1 MPGVTVDMTGT
12 RFAHY
17 RVLDRLGAGGMGE
30 VYRAHDEQL
39 DREVAIKVLPPDTFA
54 DATARARLLR
64 EARAAAAL
72 NHPAICTIHE
82 VGEAGGQS
90 YIAMEL
96 IDGRPLSEKVR
107 GHGLPVDDVLRYGMQ
122 IADALAHA
130 HARQVVHRDL
140 KPANVIA
147 TSDGRVKVLDFGLA
161 KRIRE
166 AEPTE
171 ATATHDHAALTE
183 AGAVVGTLGYMSPEQ
198 LRGQSADAR
207 SDVWALG
214 VVLYELATGALPFSG
229 QSRFELSSKIL
240 NESPGPL
247 PAAVPPTLRAVIT
260 RCLEKQPAQR
270 YQSASEVRAAIEA
283 IEAGTASYG
292 PAVVSRRPT
301 LMAAV
306 ATVALVGVV
315 VVLGRDAIRFRL
327 VGGGSRIDAVAVL
340 PLENLSGDA
349 SQDYLADG
357 MTEVLT
363 TDLAR
368 LGGLRRVTARSSVI
382 RFKGSR
388 SSLADIA
395 RELGVDAL
403 VTGAV
408 HRSGSRI
415 SVTAQLLDPATGNQ
429 LWSNRYEH
437 PLQDVLVL
445 RNEIVTA
452 IVREISAQ
460 LSPIERARL
469 ATARPINPEAFEA
482 YLKGR
487 FEWFK
492 QTRESF
498 ALAERY
504 FDQALEKDPNY
515 ALAYAGLASVWFMRG
530 DVGFGRPTETLP
542 KAREFMDKAV
552 ALDDSVAELHVALGN
567 QHCVALDW
575 AACERSYQRALELN
589 PNSADAHFF
598 YGHLLI
604 VTNRVQESNGMM
616 QRGLEL
622 DPLNDFQ
629 RGFYGWH
636 LNYLQRYDD
645 AIPLFRELLRGG
657 PNRASSYLGLW
668 GAYYRK
674 GRYADALQAARDYFL
689 ETRDQAFADA
699 LVGGANL
706 HEYRASMRRAADVM
720 IARSKASHV
729 PALRIARM
737 FAHAG
742 DSDSALQWLERA
754 YENRE
759 STLMRLGVSWDWLD
773 LHADQ
778 RFQDLLRRLKLP
790 IV

>member
-1 MPGVTVDMTGT
+1 MTGT
-12 RFAHY
+12 RLAHY
-17 RVLDRLGAGGMGE
+17 RILEKLGAGGMGE

-39 DREVAIKVLPPDTFA
+39 DREVAIKVLPADSFA
-54 DATARARLLR
+54 DAMARARLLR

-82 VGEAGGQS
+82 VGEADGQS

-96 IDGRPLSEKVR
+96 VDGRPLSDKVR
-107 GHGLPVDDVLRYGMQ
+107 EGALPLDEVLRCGMQ

-147 TSDGRVKVLDFGLA
+147 GPDGRVKVLDFGLA

-166 AEPTE
+166 LEPTV
-171 ATATHDHAALTE
+171 ATTETRDSGPLTD
-183 AGAVVGTLGYMSPEQ
+183 AGTVVGTLGYMAPEQ
-198 LRGQSADAR
+198 LRGQPADTR
-207 SDVWALG
+207 SDIWALG
-214 VVLYELATGALPFSG
+214 VLLYEIATGSLPFTG
-229 QSRFELSSKIL
+229 QSRFELSSNIL
-240 NESPGPL
+240 NAPPTPL
-247 PAAVPPTLRAVIT
+247 RAGVPMTLRAVID
-260 RCLEKQPAQR
+260 RCLEKQPARR
-270 YQSASEVRAAIEA
+270 YQSANEVRAAIEA
-283 IEAGTASYG
+283 IHAGTASYG
-292 PAVVSRRPT
+292 RALAYRRPLLT
-301 LMAAV
+301 
-306 ATVALVGVV
+306 ATVAVV
-315 VVLGRDAIRFRL
+315 IVAVLAAAFGLDAIRTRL
-327 VGGGSRIDAVAVL
+327 SGGSSRIDALAVL

-357 MTEVLT
+357 MTEVLS

-368 LGGLRRVTARSSVI
+368 LGGLQRVTARSSVV

-403 VTGAV
+403 ITGAV
-408 HRSGSRI
+408 QRSGDRI

-437 PLQDVLVL
+437 NLQDVLVL
-445 RNEIVTA
+445 RNEIVSA

-460 LSPIERARL
+460 LSPIEQERL
-469 ATARPINPEAFEA
+469 ASARPMNPEAFEA

-498 ALAERY
+498 DLAERH
-504 FDQALEKDPNY
+504 FQHALEKDPNY

-530 DVGFGRPTETLP
+530 DVGFGRPSETLP
-542 KAREFMDKAV
+542 RAREFMDKAV

-575 AACERSYQRALELN
+575 VPCERSYQRALELN
-589 PNSADAHFF
+589 QNSADAHFF
-598 YGHLLI
+598 YGHLLF
-604 VTNRVQESNGMM
+604 VTNRVDEANHMM
-616 QRGLEL
+616 RRGVEL
-622 DPLNDFQ
+622 DPLNDFH
-629 RGFYGWH
+629 RSFYGWH
-636 LNYLQRYDD
+636 LNYLRRYDE
-645 AIPLFRELLRGG
+645 AIPLFQQLLKAG
-657 PNRASSYLGLW
+657 PNRGSNYLGLW

-674 GRYADALQAARDYFL
+674 AQYADALDAAREHFRA
-689 ETRDQAFADA
+689 TGDQAFADA
-699 LVGGANL
+699 LVNGDDLSA
-706 HEYRASMRRAADVM
+706 YRASMKRAADVM
-720 IARSKASHV
+720 VARSRQSHV

-742 DSDSALQWLERA
+742 DNDAALQWLERA

-759 STLMRLGVSWDWLD
+759 SALMRLGVYWDWLD
-773 LHADQ
+773 LHADP
-778 RFQDLLRRLKLP
+778 RFNNLLRRLNLP
-790 IV
+790 TV

>member
-1 MPGVTVDMTGT
+1 MTGT
-12 RFAHY
+12 RLAHY
-17 RVLDRLGAGGMGE
+17 RILEKLGAGGMGE

-39 DREVAIKVLPPDTFA
+39 DREVAIKVLPADSFA

-82 VGEAGGQS
+82 VGDADGQS

-96 IDGRPLSEKVR
+96 VDGQPLSDKVR
-107 GHGLPVDDVLRYGMQ
+107 GGASPLDDVLRYGMQ

-140 KPANVIA
+140 KPANVVA
-147 TSDGRVKVLDFGLA
+147 GPDGRVKVLDFGLA

-166 AEPTE
+166 LEPAIATTE
-171 ATATHDHAALTE
+171 THDSGPLTE
-183 AGAVVGTLGYMSPEQ
+183 AGTVVGTLGYMAPEQ
-198 LRGQSADAR
+198 LRGQPADTR
-207 SDVWALG
+207 SDIWALG
-214 VVLYELATGALPFSG
+214 VLLYEIATGTRPFAG
-229 QSRFELSSKIL
+229 QSRFELSPNIL
-240 NESPGPL
+240 NSPPRPL
-247 PAAVPPTLRAVIT
+247 PAAVPMTLRAVID
-260 RCLEKQPAQR
+260 RCLEKQPARR
-270 YQSASEVRAAIEA
+270 YQSANEVRAAIES
-283 IEAGTASYG
+283 IHAGTASYG
-292 PAVVSRRPT
+292 RALVYRRPWLTATAAVVLLAALAAT
-301 LMAAV
+301 L
-306 ATVALVGVV
+306 GF
-315 VVLGRDAIRFRL
+315 DAIRTRL
-327 VGGGSRIDAVAVL
+327 SGGSARIDALAVL
-340 PLENLSGDA
+340 PLENLSGDP

-357 MTEVLT
+357 MTEVLS

-368 LGGLRRVTARSSVI
+368 LGGLQRVTARSSVL

-408 HRSGSRI
+408 QRSGDRI
-415 SVTAQLLDPATGNQ
+415 SVTAQLLDPTTGNQ

-437 PLQDVLVL
+437 YLQDVLVL
-445 RNEIVTA
+445 RNEIVSA

-460 LSPIERARL
+460 LSPSEQARL
-469 ATARPINPEAFEA
+469 ASARPMNPEAFEA

-498 ALAERY
+498 DLAERH
-504 FDQALEKDPNY
+504 FQQALEKDPDY
-515 ALAYAGLASVWFMRG
+515 ALAYAGLATVWFMRG
-530 DVGFGRPTETLP
+530 DVGFGRPSETLP
-542 KAREFMDKAV
+542 KARELMDKAI
-552 ALDDSVAELHVALGN
+552 ALDDSVAELHTALGN

-575 AACERSYQRALELN
+575 IACELSYKRALELN

-604 VTNRVQESNGMM
+604 VTNRVEEANRMM
-616 QRGLEL
+616 QRGLDI
-622 DPLNDFQ
+622 DPLNDFH
-629 RGFYGWH
+629 RSFYGWH
-636 LNYLQRYDD
+636 LNYLQRYDE
-645 AIPLFRELLRGG
+645 AIPLFRELLQAG
-657 PNRASSYLGLW
+657 PNRGSNYLGLW

-674 GRYADALQAARDYFL
+674 GLYADALNAAREHFL
-689 ETRDQAFADA
+689 ATGDQAFADA
-699 LVGGANL
+699 LVSGADRNA
-706 HEYRASMRRAADVM
+706 YRASMKRAADAMV
-720 IARSKASHV
+720 ARSRQSHV

-737 FAHAG
+737 FAHAE
-742 DSDSALQWLERA
+742 DHDAALQWLEQA

-759 STLMRLGVSWDWLD
+759 PALMRLGVYWDWLD
-773 LHADQ
+773 LHADP
-778 RFQDLLRRLKLP
+778 RFNNLLRRLKLP

>member
-1 MPGVTVDMTGT
+1 MTGT
-12 RFAHY
+12 RLAHY
-17 RVLDRLGAGGMGE
+17 RILEKLGAGGMGE
-30 VYRAHDEQL
+30 VYRAHDELL
-39 DREVAIKVLPPDTFA
+39 DREVAIKVLPADSFA
-54 DATARARLLR
+54 DATARARLQR

-96 IDGRPLSEKVR
+96 VEGRPLSDKVR
-107 GHGLPVDDVLRYGMQ
+107 DGALPLDEVLRCGMQ

-140 KPANVIA
+140 KPANVVA
-147 TSDGRVKVLDFGLA
+147 GPDGRVKVLDFGLA

-166 AEPTE
+166 LEPAVATTE
-171 ATATHDHAALTE
+171 TGPLTE
-183 AGAVVGTLGYMSPEQ
+183 AGTVVGTLGYMAPEQ
-198 LRGQSADAR
+198 LRGQPADTR
-207 SDVWALG
+207 SDIWALG
-214 VVLYELATGALPFSG
+214 VLLYEIATGTRPFAG
-229 QSRFELSSKIL
+229 QSRFELSSNIL
-240 NESPGPL
+240 NAPPAPL
-247 PAAVPPTLRAVIT
+247 PAGVPMTLRAVID
-260 RCLEKQPAQR
+260 RCLEKQPARR
-270 YQSASEVRAAIEA
+270 YQSANEVRAAIEA
-283 IEAGTASYG
+283 IHAGTASYG
-292 PAVVSRRPT
+292 RALAYRRPWLIAAAAVVII
-301 LMAAV
+301 AAL
-306 ATVALVGVV
+306 AAPFGL
-315 VVLGRDAIRFRL
+315 DAIRTRL
-327 VGGGSRIDAVAVL
+327 SGGSSRIDALAVL

-357 MTEVLT
+357 MTEVLS

-368 LGGLRRVTARSSVI
+368 LGGLQRVTARSSVV

-403 VTGAV
+403 VTGTV
-408 HRSGSRI
+408 QRSGDRI

-437 PLQDVLVL
+437 YLQDVLVL
-445 RNEIVTA
+445 RNEIVSG
-452 IVREISAQ
+452 IVREIRAQ
-460 LSPIERARL
+460 LSPIEQERL
-469 ATARPINPEAFEA
+469 ASARPLNPEAFEA

-498 ALAERY
+498 DLAERH
-504 FDQALEKDPNY
+504 FQQALEKDPNY

-530 DVGFGRPTETLP
+530 DVGFGRPSATLP

-552 ALDDSVAELHVALGN
+552 ALDDSVAELHIALGN

-575 AACERSYQRALELN
+575 VACERSYRRGLELN
-589 PNSADAHFF
+589 PNSADGHFF
-598 YGHLLI
+598 YGHLLL
-604 VTNRVQESNGMM
+604 VTNRVEEANRMM

-622 DPLNDFQ
+622 DPLNDFH
-629 RGFYGWH
+629 RSFYGWH
-636 LNYLQRYDD
+636 LNYLRRYDE
-645 AIPLFRELLRGG
+645 AIPLFQKLLQAG
-657 PNRASSYLGLW
+657 PNRGSNYLGLW

-674 GRYADALQAARDYFL
+674 GRYADALDAARAHFL
-689 ETRDQAFADA
+689 TTGDKAFADA
-699 LVGGANL
+699 LVSGADLNA
-706 HEYRASMRRAADVM
+706 YRASMKRAADAMVE
-720 IARSKASHV
+720 RSKQSHV

-742 DSDSALQWLERA
+742 DNDAALQWLERA

-759 STLMRLGVSWDWLD
+759 PALMRLGVYWDWLD
-773 LHADQ
+773 LHGDP
-778 RFQDLLRRLKLP
+778 RFNNLLRRLNLP
-790 IV
+790 TV

>member
-1 MPGVTVDMTGT
+1 MTGT
-12 RFAHY
+12 RLAHY
-17 RVLDRLGAGGMGE
+17 RILEKLGAGGMGE

-39 DREVAIKVLPPDTFA
+39 HREVAIKVLPADSFA

-82 VGEAGGQS
+82 VGEADGQS

-96 IDGRPLSEKVR
+96 VDGRSLSDKVR
-107 GHGLPVDDVLRYGMQ
+107 DGALRLDEVLRCGIQ

-140 KPANVIA
+140 KPANVVA
-147 TSDGRVKVLDFGLA
+147 GPDGRVKVLDFGLA

-166 AEPTE
+166 LEPAIATTE
-171 ATATHDHAALTE
+171 THDSGPLTE
-183 AGAVVGTLGYMSPEQ
+183 AGTVVGTLGYMAPEQ
-198 LRGQSADAR
+198 LRGQPADTR
-207 SDVWALG
+207 SDIWALG
-214 VVLYELATGALPFSG
+214 VLLYEIATGSRPFAG
-229 QSRFELSSKIL
+229 QSRFELSSNIL
-240 NESPGPL
+240 NAPPRPL
-247 PAAVPPTLRAVIT
+247 PATVPMTLRAVID
-260 RCLEKQPAQR
+260 RCLEKQPARR
-270 YQSASEVRAAIEA
+270 YQSANEVRAAIEA
-283 IEAGTASYG
+283 IHAGTASYG
-292 PAVVSRRPT
+292 RALAYRRPWLTAIVAVVIV
-301 LMAAV
+301 AAL
-306 ATVALVGVV
+306 AAAFGLDT
-315 VVLGRDAIRFRL
+315 IRTRL
-327 VGGGSRIDAVAVL
+327 LGGGSRIDALAVL

-357 MTEVLT
+357 MTEVLS

-368 LGGLRRVTARSSVI
+368 LAGLQRVTARSSVV

-388 SSLADIA
+388 SPLADIA

-408 HRSGSRI
+408 QRSGNRI

-437 PLQDVLVL
+437 NLQDVLVL
-445 RNEIVTA
+445 RNEIVSA
-452 IVREISAQ
+452 IVRELRAQ
-460 LSPIERARL
+460 LSPIEQQRL
-469 ATARPINPEAFEA
+469 ATARPMNPEAFEA

-498 ALAERY
+498 DLAERH
-504 FDQALEKDPNY
+504 FQHALEKDPNY

-530 DVGFGRPTETLP
+530 DVGFGRPSETLP
-542 KAREFMDKAV
+542 KARAFMDKAV
-552 ALDDSVAELHVALGN
+552 ALDDSVAELHIALGN

-575 AACERSYQRALELN
+575 VACERSYRRALELN

-598 YGHLLI
+598 HGHLLI
-604 VTNRVQESNGMM
+604 VTNRVEEANRMM
-616 QRGLEL
+616 ERGVEL
-622 DPLNDFQ
+622 DPLNDFH
-629 RGFYGWH
+629 RSFYGWH
-636 LNYLQRYDD
+636 LNYLQRYDE
-645 AIPLFRELLRGG
+645 AIPLFQKLLQAG
-657 PNRASSYLGLW
+657 PNRGSNYLGLW

-674 GRYADALQAARDYFL
+674 GQYADALDAAREYFL
-689 ETRDQAFADA
+689 ATGDKAFADA
-699 LVGGANL
+699 IVSGGDLTA
-706 HEYRASMRRAADVM
+706 YRASMKRAADVM
-720 IARSKASHV
+720 VVRSKQSHV

-742 DSDSALQWLERA
+742 DHDAALQWLERA

-759 STLMRLGVSWDWLD
+759 PALMRLGVYWDWLD
-773 LHADQ
+773 LHADP
-778 RFQDLLRRLKLP
+778 RFTNLLRRLNLP
-790 IV
+790 TV